1 MSIETPTSRFSLG
14 MPSIVRSRAFTG
26 VAVIAIGSLLAIAC
40 GTTKSES
47 NGTFSE
53 ELATMTTLGDPGPGP
68 MTIDSSLRLD
78 PVVARG
84 LNSPTVVTN
93 RPMRNQLWIGEKA
106 GRVRVVTI
114 ETDWDLPEGRV
125 KRSGYKLETGTVLDI
140 SNLVGTEGERGLL
153 GLAFSTDARTLF
165 VAYTDKRGD
174 VVIASYVVTDTPLV
188 PPTTTTT
195 LRRSTSTIPATTTT
209 TTTLNPSD
217 STTTIDPPRG
227 ELGITAIDT
236 SSRIVLLTIPH
247 ADNTNHNGGQLAIGP
262 DGYLSIGVGDG
273 GGSGDPQG
281 NAQDSES
288 LLGKI
293 LRIDP
298 GQNSIIAPYNIP
310 PTNPYVDGGGSP
322 EVWILGVRN
331 PWRFSFDR
339 SNGDLWIADPG
350 ESSFEEINRLPRST
364 GRGAN
369 LGWNWFEGSK
379 RFAKDGTPPDDLV
392 APIHTY
398 PNSDGAC
405 SVIGGY
411 VYRGSAIP
419 SLQGTYIF
427 GDYCTGEVSG
437 LLSRRGVLL
446 DTKALGPKVDQNS
459 LVSFGQDD
467 QGELYVLSS
476 SGSLFR
482 LVSAR

>member
-1 MSIETPTSRFSLG
+1 MSSPRLLLRHPAGIRSL
-14 MPSIVRSRAFTG
+14 ALFG
-26 VAVIAIGSLLAIAC
+26 VAAIVIGSLLAGAC
-40 GTTKSES
+40 GSTKSEHNES
-47 NGTFSE
+47 SSG
-53 ELATMTTLGDPGPGP
+53 ELATTTTIGDPGPGP

-78 PVVARG
+78 PVIASG
-84 LNSPTVVTN
+84 LDSPTVVTN

-114 ETDWDLPEGRV
+114 ETDWDLAEGRV
-125 KRSGYKLETGTVLDI
+125 KRGGYRFETNAVLDI
-140 SNLVGTEGERGLL
+140 SDLVDTEGERGLL

-165 VAYTDKRGD
+165 VDYTDKKGD
-174 VVIASYVVTDTPLV
+174 VVVASYVVTDTPVV

-195 LRRSTSTIPATTTT
+195 VRGRGSIVPTTTT
-209 TTTLNPSD
+209 ADPSA
-217 STTTIDPPRG
+217 SSTTIDPLRG
-227 ELGITAIDT
+227 ELGVTTIDP

-247 ADNTNHNGGQLAIGP
+247 SDKTNHNGGQLAIGP
-262 DGYLSIGVGDG
+262 DGYLYIGVGDG

-281 NAQDSES
+281 NAQNSES

-298 GQNSIIAPYNIP
+298 GQSSIIAPYNIP

-339 SNGDLWIADPG
+339 SNGDLWIGDPG
-350 ESSFEEINRLPRST
+350 ESSLEEIDRLASST
-364 GRGAN
+364 GPGRGAN

-379 RFAKDGTPPDDLV
+379 RFEKDGSPPDDLV

-398 PNSDGAC
+398 SHSDGAC

-411 VYRGSAIP
+411 VYRGQAIP

-437 LLSRRGVLL
+437 LLSRRGVFL
-446 DTKALGPKVDQNS
+446 DTKALGAKVERNS

-476 SGSLFR
+476 SGGLFR

>member
-1 MSIETPTSRFSLG
+1 MSFLRLPPHYPAG
-14 MPSIVRSRAFTG
+14 VRSRAL
-26 VAVIAIGSLLAIAC
+26 VAIAAIAVGALLAGAC

-47 NGTFSE
+47 NGTFGGE
-53 ELATMTTLGDPGPGP
+53 RATTTTLGDPGPGP

-78 PVVARG
+78 PVVASG
-84 LNSPTVVTN
+84 LDSPTVVAN

-106 GRVRVVTI
+106 GRVRVVTV
-114 ETDWDLPEGRV
+114 ETDWDLEGGRV
-125 KRSGYKLETGTVLDI
+125 KRTGYNLETGVVLDI
-140 SNLVGTEGERGLL
+140 SNLVDTEGERGLL

-165 VAYTDKRGD
+165 VDYTDKKGD
-174 VVIASYVVTDTPLV
+174 VVVASYVVTDAPVV

-195 LRRSTSTIPATTTT
+195 VKRSTSTIPTTTT
-209 TTTLNPSD
+209 TTTTILDPSA
-217 STTTIDPPRG
+217 STTTIDPLRG
-227 ELGITAIDT
+227 KLGITTIDP

-247 ADNTNHNGGQLAIGP
+247 DDKTNHNGGQLAIGP
-262 DGYLSIGVGDG
+262 DGYLYIGVGDG
-273 GGSGDPQG
+273 GGSGDPEG

-298 GQNSIIAPYNIP
+298 GQSSIIAPYNIP
-310 PTNPYVDGGGSP
+310 PTNPNVDGDGSP

-339 SNGDLWIADPG
+339 SNGDLWIGDPG
-350 ESSFEEINRLPRST
+350 ESSLEEIDRLPRST
-364 GRGAN
+364 GPGRGAN

-379 RFAKDGTPPDDLV
+379 RFEKDGTPPDNLV

-398 PNSDGAC
+398 PHSDGAC

-411 VYRGSAIP
+411 VYRGPAIP

-446 DTKALGPKVDQNS
+446 DTKTLGAKVEQNS

-476 SGSLFR
+476 SGGLFR

>member
-1 MSIETPTSRFSLG
+1 
-14 MPSIVRSRAFTG
+14 MPSPRLLLRYPAGIRSRALFG
-26 VAVIAIGSLLAIAC
+26 VAAIAMGSLLAAGC

-47 NGTFSE
+47 NGTFGG
-53 ELATMTTLGDPGPGP
+53 ELATTTTLGDPGPGP
-68 MTIDSSLRLD
+68 MAIDSSLRLD
-78 PVVARG
+78 PVMASG
-84 LNSPTVVTN
+84 LNSPTVVAN

-114 ETDWDLPEGRV
+114 ETDWDLTEGRV
-125 KRSGYKLETGTVLDI
+125 KRGGYKLETRAVLDI
-140 SNLVGTEGERGLL
+140 SDLVDTEGERGLL

-165 VAYTDKRGD
+165 VDYTDKKGD
-174 VVIASYVVTDTPLV
+174 VVVASYVVTDAPVV

-195 LRRSTSTIPATTTT
+195 VRRSTSTIAATTTT
-209 TTTLNPSD
+209 TVDPSA
-217 STTTIDPPRG
+217 STTTIDPLRG
-227 ELGITAIDT
+227 ELGVTTVDP

-247 ADNTNHNGGQLAIGP
+247 ADKTNHNGGQLAIGP
-262 DGYLSIGVGDG
+262 DGYLYIGVGDG

-298 GQNSIIAPYNIP
+298 GQSSIIAPYNIP
-310 PTNPYVDGGGSP
+310 PTNPYIDEGGSP

-339 SNGDLWIADPG
+339 SNGDLWIGDPG
-350 ESSFEEINRLPRST
+350 ESSLEEIDRLPSST
-364 GRGAN
+364 GPGRGAN

-379 RFAKDGTPPDDLV
+379 RFEKDGTPPDDLV

-398 PNSDGAC
+398 SHSDGAC

-411 VYRGSAIP
+411 VYRGPAIP

-446 DTKALGPKVDQNS
+446 DTKALGPKVEQNS

-476 SGSLFR
+476 SGGLFR

>member
-1 MSIETPTSRFSLG
+1 MSFPCLPPHYPAGIRPRVLF
-14 MPSIVRSRAFTG
+14 G
-26 VAVIAIGSLLAIAC
+26 VAAIAIGSLLTGAC
-40 GTTKSES
+40 GPAKTES
-47 NGTFSE
+47 NGAFGE
-53 ELATMTTLGDPGPGP
+53 ELATTTTLGDPGPGP
-68 MTIDSSLRLD
+68 MSIDTSLRLD
-78 PVVARG
+78 PVVVSG
-84 LNSPTVVTN
+84 LESPVTVAN

-106 GRVRVVTI
+106 GKVRVVTI
-114 ETDWDLPEGRV
+114 ETDWDLAGGRV
-125 KRSGYKLETGTVLDI
+125 TRGGYTLETGAVLDI
-140 SNLVGTEGERGLL
+140 SDLVDTEGERGLL

-165 VAYTDKRGD
+165 VDYTDKKGD
-174 VVIASYVVTDTPLV
+174 VIVASYVVTDSSIV

-195 LRRSTSTIPATTTT
+195 ARRSTSTVPAT
-209 TTTLNPSD
+209 TTTLNPSA
-217 STTTIDPPRG
+217 SSATINPPRGKLGTTTIDP
-227 ELGITAIDT
+227 

-247 ADNTNHNGGQLAIGP
+247 ADKTNHNGGQLAIGP
-262 DGYLSIGVGDG
+262 DGYLYIGVGDG
-273 GGSGDPQG
+273 GGSGDPQS

-298 GQNSIIAPYNIP
+298 GQSSITAPYNIP
-310 PTNPYVDGGGSP
+310 PTNPHVDGGGSP

-339 SNGDLWIADPG
+339 SNGDLWIGDPG
-350 ESSFEEINRLPRST
+350 ESSLEEIDRLPNST
-364 GRGAN
+364 GPGRGAN

-379 RFAKDGTPPDDLV
+379 RFEKDGTPPDNLV

-398 PNSDGAC
+398 PHSDGAC

-411 VYRGSAIP
+411 VYRGPAIP

-446 DTKALGPKVDQNS
+446 DTKALGAKVEHLS

-476 SGSLFR
+476 SGGLFR